1 MAEILIIDDM
11 AGVRRAV
18 ESMLRQAGHKV
29 TSANDG
35 AEGLALIQQ
44 RRFDLVIVD
53 ILMPK
58 IDGAEVI
65 FQLTSQP
72 GHSPV
77 IAISGGG
84 AGVSAGEALRT
95 AKLKADGFLE
105 KPFDKE
111 QFMGLVDKL
120 LPKAAA

>member
-1 MAEILIIDDM
+1 MADILIIDDM

-18 ESMLRQAGHKV
+18 DSMLRQAGHKV
-29 TSANDG
+29 TAANDG
-35 AEGLALIQQ
+35 AEGLELTKQ

-58 IDGAEVI
+58 LDGSEVI
-65 FQLTSQP
+65 FQLTAQP
-72 GHSPV
+72 NHPPI

-84 AGVSAGEALRT
+84 AGISANEALRT
-95 AKLKADGFLE
+95 ARLKADGFLE
-105 KPFDKE
+105 KPFDKD

-120 LPKAAA
+120 LTK